1 MDCDSISPRKS
12 TGMCVGPS
20 TTALRGR
27 STPHNSL
34 HSTRNSAEH
43 TVITDERQYPNN
55 LCPGRV
61 TVVRIPDPELPEPI
75 IRPLAQALHRPT
87 FLLSDR
93 ESLLYN
99 RY

>member
-1 MDCDSISPRKS
+1 MNAIEC
-12 TGMCVGPS
+12 
-20 TTALRGR
+20 
-27 STPHNSL
+27 
-34 HSTRNSAEH
+34 
-43 TVITDERQYPNN
+43 PNN

-75 IRPLAQALHRPT
+75 IRPLALHRPT

>member
-1 MDCDSISPRKS
+1 MNAI
-12 TGMCVGPS
+12 
-20 TTALRGR
+20 
-27 STPHNSL
+27 
-34 HSTRNSAEH
+34 E
-43 TVITDERQYPNN
+43 YPNN

-61 TVVRIPDPELPEPI
+61 TAVVRIPDPELPEPI
-75 IRPLAQALHRPT
+75 IRPLALHRPT

>member
-1 MDCDSISPRKS
+1 MDYGHRDSVSPRKS

-34 HSTRNSAEH
+34 HSTRNSEH
-43 TVITDERQYPNN
+43 TDERQYPNN

-61 TVVRIPDPELPEPI
+61 TAVVRIPDPELPEPI
-75 IRPLAQALHRPT
+75 IRPLPLALHRPT